1 MCLIPSQ
8 LHAYTVKFKVHPG
21 FPTSNLLLLHCC
33 SPASAHP
40 WMNFRFYVLSPFFTH
55 SCPSYSWCMPCS
67 QNQEHTALPCHFK
80 VNLNTTTGSSWLL
93 CGPCNFYSDSTHS
106 SFSGLTGQHVTLS
119 THRPWAGL
127 RTSPLALPCLEHY
140 SPEYLHELPS
150 VSFRPHGGLHTSKS
164 HTLVNTSQLTHFLS
178 SFSTS
183 TYHLLT

>member
-1 MCLIPSQ
+1 MHIQWNSRSTQVFPLPICFFSTVALLVQ
-8 LHAYTVKFKVHPG
+8 LTHGWTLDSV
-21 FPTSNLLLLHCC
+21 C
-33 SPASAHP
+33 S
-40 WMNFRFYVLSPFFTH
+40 LFFTH

-80 VNLNTTTGSSWLL
+80 VNLNITTGSSWLL

-106 SFSGLTGQHVTLS
+106 SFSSLTGQHVTLS

-127 RTSPLALPCLEHY
+127 GTSQLALPCLEHY

-150 VSFRPHGGLHTSKS
+150 VSFRPHGGLHTSQS
-164 HTLVNTSQLTHFLS
+164 HTLVKTSQLDHFLS

-183 TYHLLT
+183 TYHLPT